1 MKKDTVSA
9 SFEPI
14 VDNSIPDSRIKI
26 ANFLP
31 DPASRLDSMLMKCK
45 PMSDSSIPYR
55 DLTNAATKRE
65 SIARLIDKLD
75 ASVSIRYQRTIEDT
89 YCNVYTFD

>member
-9 SFEPI
+9 PFESI
-14 VDNSIPDSRIKI
+14 VDDSIPDSRIKI

-45 PMSDSSIPYR
+45 PISDSSIPYR
-55 DLTNAATKRE
+55 DLLIQLQNEKVLLDS
-65 SIARLIDKLD
+65 SI
-75 ASVSIRYQRTIEDT
+75 
-89 YCNVYTFD
+89 N